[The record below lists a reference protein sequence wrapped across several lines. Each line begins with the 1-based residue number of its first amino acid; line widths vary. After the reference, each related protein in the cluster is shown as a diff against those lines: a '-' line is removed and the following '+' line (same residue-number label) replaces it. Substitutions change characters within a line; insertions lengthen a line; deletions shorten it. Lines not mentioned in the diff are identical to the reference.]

1 MFPENRACPLS
12 GGMSFIGS
20 RCQSGLVC
28 FKIAS
33 VVAYQPNCG
42 TRAGFGP
49 GKQVTVT
56 GLVRP
61 CSIRFWLRFCLE
73 QANTRRKR
81 GFFCFCPQTPRP
93 VAMIE
98 VWDRAKICFER
109 HCAQKRTGT
118 PTNGTRGRQIERTRT
133 NPNQKGNEPQEE
145 TYLDFT

>member
-61 CSIRFWLRFCLE
+61 CSIRFWLRFASNKPTQGANGAFFDFDPKRRPRRPWLKFGPGRKSALSDIAPQKGLGRRQTK
-73 QANTRRKR
+73 QAADESEESK
-81 GFFCFCPQTPRP
+81 QTQT
-93 VAMIE
+93 
-98 VWDRAKICFER
+98 K
-109 HCAQKRTGT
+109 
-118 PTNGTRGRQIERTRT
+118 
-133 NPNQKGNEPQEE
+133 KGNERQEE